1 MRRWVTFDPQTG
13 QFALSLLHMTQITL
27 PQQYIVQWP
36 RTDMFMTQA
45 WQCPPPGQ
53 PPRSREAA
61 RAACSVPD
69 HDAVFVSLEPRRAG
83 LLFAAVIHGRLRPP
97 VAESETPVGI
107 RQSGN
112 PCARPRQGVLA
123 GETEAPQIFD
133 PELSQYFVQQS
144 LGQAQESV
152 GPMRLREASRIPAA
166 VVQSKRGM
174 AANSSA
180 CWGSPACLGRHE
192 RLAQI
197 PRDF

>member
-1 MRRWVTFDPQTG
+1 MPLDPGSRR
-13 QFALSLLHMTQITL
+13 S
-27 PQQYIVQWP
+27 
-36 RTDMFMTQA
+36 
-45 WQCPPPGQ
+45 
-53 PPRSREAA
+53 SREAA

-123 GETEAPQIFD
+123 GEPETAQIFD

-144 LGQAQESV
+144 LRKAQESV
-152 GPMRLREASRIPAA
+152 GPMRLREGVSHSCSCGA
-166 VVQSKRGM
+166 VEAWHGCQQQCVLGQ
-174 AANSSA
+174 
-180 CWGSPACLGRHE
+180 PCL
-192 RLAQI
+192 
-197 PRDF
+197 PRPP